1 MVYTEASNFTTPSQE
16 VPAGHTA
23 MRLSHS
29 YSSIKLFENC
39 PLRYYR
45 QRIKKDVVDEGGE
58 ASKHGERI
66 HAFLE
71 NRLKGSGLEA
81 EVAQYEPLCLSVE
94 KLASRGELHIEKE
107 LVLTE
112 NLTPTGWWD
121 SDAWLRSK
129 LDVLV
134 IVGNDAVVM
143 DWKTGKRNAD
153 QFQMQM
159 FAAQVFKHYPEV
171 QRVKTSLVWLK
182 TMEMDTN
189 QYTRLEANGIWAEV
203 MKRIQ
208 RIHDAYEHGNW
219 PARPSGLCRFCPC
232 RHDCDY
238 ARV

>member
-1 MVYTEASNFTTPSQE
+1 
-16 VPAGHTA
+16 

-45 QRIKKDVVDEGGE
+45 QRIKKEVVDEGGE
-58 ASKHGERI
+58 ASKYGERI

-71 NRLKGSGLEA
+71 KRLKGEPIEQ
-81 EVAQYEPLCLSVE
+81 EVAVYEPLCTSVE
-94 KLASRGELHIEKE
+94 KLAARGELHIEKE

-112 NLTPTGWWD
+112 NLTATSWWEA
-121 SDAWLRSK
+121 DAWLRSK

-134 IVGNDAVVM
+134 IVGNAAVVM

-159 FAAQVFKHYPEV
+159 FAAQVFKHYPDV
-171 QRVKTSLVWLK
+171 QRVKTSLVWLRAL
-182 TMEMDTN
+182 EMDTN
-189 QYTRLEANGIWAEV
+189 QYDRADMNAIWAEI

-208 RIHDAYEHGNW
+208 RIHGAYDHGNW